1 MPFGRPTLESE
12 RSRVFGPTT
21 APIKDLVISK
31 VMRSILPFDW
41 YWLNVRVVPDERPEI
56 FGVDLIETLQP
67 AGDALRFAA
76 LKTLRQA
83 IKQIVVR
90 VKVSAGMRARDLFA
104 FARASQRP
112 FKDVAKIE
120 YVLTAGQHR
129 MRHILVHLMKARKV
143 VQVFARRVRLRV
155 EVMDQPGRREDPILE
170 TFVVVTVLRIRCQ
183 HPIVEGTGQLCP
195 AGGFRRFTVERVG
208 GDAQTRNRN
217 EDVILAI
224 GKSAPWFWFE
234 VIGQ

>member
-1 MPFGRPTLESE
+1 MSFGRSALESE
-12 RSRVFGPTT
+12 CSRVFGPTT

-31 VMRSILPFDW
+31 VMRRILPFDW
-41 YWLNVRVVPDERPEI
+41 YGLNVRVVPDERPEI

-67 AGDALRFAA
+67 VGDALRFAA
-76 LKTLRQA
+76 LKTLCQA

-90 VKVSAGMRARDLFA
+90 MKVSAGMRARGLFA

-129 MRHILVHLMKARKV
+129 MRHILVHLTKTRKV
-143 VQVFARRVRLRV
+143 VQVFARRMRLRV

-183 HPIVEGTGQLCP
+183 HAIVECARQLGP
-195 AGGFRRFTVERVG
+195 IGGFVRFTVKHVG
-208 GDAQTRNRN
+208 GDAQTPNRN
-217 EDVILAI
+217 EDMIFTVGERA
-224 GKSAPWFWFE
+224 AM
-234 VIGQ
+234 

>member
-1 MPFGRPTLESE
+1 MSFGRSTFESE
-12 RSRVFGPTT
+12 RSGVFGPTT

-31 VMRSILPFDW
+31 VMRRILPFDW
-41 YWLNVRVVPDERPEI
+41 YRLNVRVVPDERPEI

-90 VKVSAGMRARDLFA
+90 VKVSAGMRARNLFA

-129 MRHILVHLMKARKV
+129 MRYILVHFTKTRKV
-143 VQVFARRVRLRV
+143 VQVFTRRVRLRV
-155 EVMDQPGRREDPILE
+155 EVMDQPGRRKDRSRRL
-170 TFVVVTVLRIRCQ
+170 VDMAV
-183 HPIVEGTGQLCP
+183 GTTPRMARASSRTASHSG
-195 AGGFRRFTVERVG
+195 
-208 GDAQTRNRN
+208 
-217 EDVILAI
+217 
-224 GKSAPWFWFE
+224 
-234 VIGQ
+234 

>member
-1 MPFGRPTLESE
+1 MSFGRSALESE

-31 VMRSILPFDW
+31 VMRRILPFDW
-41 YWLNVRVVPDERPEI
+41 NWLHVRVVPDERPEI
-56 FGVDLIETLQP
+56 FGVDLIEILEP
-67 AGDALRFAA
+67 VGDALRFAT
-76 LKTLRQA
+76 LKTLCQA

-90 VKVSAGMRARDLFA
+90 MKVSAGMRARDLFA

-129 MRHILVHLMKARKV
+129 MRHILVHLTKTRKV

-155 EVMDQPGRREDPILE
+155 EVMDQPGRREDPVLE

-183 HPIVEGTGQLCP
+183 HPIVEGAGQLCL
-195 AGGFRRFTVERVG
+195 ARGFSRFSVERVR
-208 GDAQTRNRN
+208 GDAQTRTR
-217 EDVILAI
+217 
-224 GKSAPWFWFE
+224 K
-234 VIGQ
+234 